1 MEQLK
6 KIYKDKL
13 LTNITTYNIEK
24 YYYFYNNEE
33 IFGIEKTISA
43 NEYELLKLKYP
54 EKKIYSLDRFTESI
68 YEYLCENKSF
78 PFKNKKVRFFAFE
91 KTNEDIKTIK
101 EMIKDI
107 YHKPHFIEFFNM
119 IVVFIEEDFDI
130 LIEDIFLTLG
140 QDLTKDIYVHIG
152 PYITNQTEGKK
163 VYTYLDSLNSSKQRF
178 KNNTIATD
186 LLFEPGI
193 KHFQETIKFI
203 YDVIFLPIIEK
214 NDYYDLIIQLIKNDL
229 NVSKTS
235 KAMYLNRNSILL
247 KIENIYK
254 ETGINIQKFSDAC
267 AIKMLLSIHNI

>member
-13 LTNITTYNIEK
+13 LTNITTYNTDK

-33 IFGIEKTISA
+33 IFGIEKTISL
-43 NEYELLKLKYP
+43 NEYKLLKLKYP
-54 EKKIYSLDRFTESI
+54 EKKIYAVDNFTESI
-68 YEYLCENKSF
+68 YDYIYENKSF
-78 PFKNKKVRFFAFE
+78 PFKNKKIRFFTFE
-91 KTNEDIKTIK
+91 KTNEDVKTIK
-101 EMIKDI
+101 EMIREI
-107 YHKPHFIEFFNM
+107 YKKPHFVEFFNM

-130 LIEDIFLTLG
+130 LIDDIFLTLG

-152 PYITNQTEGKK
+152 PYITNNTEGKK
-163 VYTYLDSLNSSKQRF
+163 VYTYLDSLNSSKQRL
-178 KNNTIATD
+178 KNNTTATD

-247 KIENIYK
+247 KIDNIYK